1 MAKPLITDVS
11 KLQFS
16 KILEL
21 IPPIEFVKYLKK
33 AIPPFPPPTHTHKKK
48 SLSAKGPVLLST
60 KCSSIFGPSAI

>member
-33 AIPPFPPPTHTHKKK
+33 AIPPFPPPHTHTQKEVIECEG
-48 SLSAKGPVLLST
+48 SST
-60 KCSSIFGPSAI
+60 PFHEV